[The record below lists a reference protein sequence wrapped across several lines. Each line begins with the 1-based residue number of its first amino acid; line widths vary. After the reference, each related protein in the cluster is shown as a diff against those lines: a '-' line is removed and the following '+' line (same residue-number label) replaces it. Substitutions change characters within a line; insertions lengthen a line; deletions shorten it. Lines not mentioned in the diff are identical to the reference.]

1 MRRSNLAA
9 SGITS
14 AWIAGGGRTTGSLRV
29 ATGVPKTRGR
39 YVAIDVDTGVTVE
52 RQAPVARRLDEH
64 TVEIVSDSGEGAQK
78 CGQIFGAVS
87 ARMGNGVWTVEIIPA
102 EIQPP
107 PRVPEGAS
115 GIRIRFGAD
124 TVTNWGDNTNLVVA
138 FNEQVL
144 LARHRLGALAD
155 DAVVLIEDKWATHDD
170 EAIRAAWDAA
180 MAELSA
186 KAYRIIPVPMEE
198 RCLTLV
204 DNPRKGKNMF
214 ALGMLAWI
222 YDRDLTRIDEQ
233 IAHAFRKKSEK
244 VYESNVALVRLG
256 YAWAAEHLDIRVD
269 VPPRADDRRMVV
281 MNGNEAIGMGAIAS
295 GMELCAMYPITPAT
309 SVSHYL
315 AEVFEK
321 FGGTVHQAED
331 EIAAAGVAIGA
342 SYAGKVAFTIT
353 SGPGLALKT
362 EFIGLAIMTELPLV
376 VVDVQRGGPS
386 TGLPTKVEQSDLLAA
401 LFAQP
406 GDAPRIVVAPA
417 TIEECFHVMV
427 TARKLAETFRTVVI
441 VLSDA
446 NLATGVQPFPR
457 PELEQPWQAAPID
470 LSPVP
475 DGVKPY
481 AWDPGTGLSRRI
493 VPGQLGGLHTVTGLS
508 HDEGSKVA
516 YTAGVHQHG
525 SAMRSRKLA
534 VLQSMLV
541 PPTPYGAAE
550 GDLLVV
556 GWGSTK
562 GAIEEAVDRARQDGL
577 SVASLHLRFLSP
589 MEPGLKEIFARFRR
603 VMTVEI
609 NYSDQPGEPWVTDEN
624 RRRGQLAFLLRAQTL
639 VDVDSWTRVPGEP
652 LRPVAIVEAIRAALR
667 GEEEA

>member
-1 MRRSNLAA
+1 VPAA
-9 SGITS
+9 T
-14 AWIAGGGRTTGSLRV
+14 
-29 ATGVPKTRGR
+29 
-39 YVAIDVDTGVTVE
+39 
-52 RQAPVARRLDEH
+52 RLDEH
-64 TVEIVSDSGEGAQK
+64 TVEVVSDSGEGAQK

-87 ARMGNGVWTVEIIPA
+87 ARTGNGVWTVEIIPA

-115 GIRIRFGAD
+115 GIRIRLGSGA
-124 TVTNWGDNTNLVVA
+124 VTNWGDDTNLVVA

-144 LARHRLGALAD
+144 LARHRLGALAE
-155 DAVVLIEDKWATHDD
+155 DATILLEDKWATHDD
-170 EAIRAAWDAA
+170 ESIRAAWSDA
-180 MAELSA
+180 MAELGTRR
-186 KAYRIIPVPMEE
+186 YRIIPVPMEAQ
-198 RCLTLV
+198 CLTLV

-222 YDRDLTRIDEQ
+222 YDRDLQRIDEQ

-244 VYESNVALVRLG
+244 VYQVNVDLLRLG
-256 YAWAAEHLDIRVD
+256 HAWAAAHLDIRID
-269 VPPRADDRRMVV
+269 VPPRPDQRRMVV

-315 AEVFEK
+315 AEVFET
-321 FGGTVHQAED
+321 FGGVVHQAED

-362 EFIGLAIMTELPLV
+362 EFIGLAIMTEMPLV

-401 LFAQP
+401 LFGQP

-427 TARKLAETFRTVVI
+427 TARRLAEAFRTVVI
-441 VLSDA
+441 VLTDA

-457 PELEQPWQAAPID
+457 PELDQAWQSAPID
-470 LSPVP
+470 LGPVP
-475 DGVKPY
+475 DGQRPY
-481 AWDPGTGLSRRI
+481 DWNGETGLSQRI
-493 VPGQLGGLHTVTGLS
+493 VPGRLGGLHTVTGLS

-516 YTAGVHQHG
+516 YTAGVHQRG

-534 VLQSMLV
+534 VLHSMLR
-541 PPTPYGAAE
+541 PPTPYGADE

-562 GAIEEAVDRARQDGL
+562 GAIEEAVDRLRGEGVA
-577 SVASLHLRFLSP
+577 VASLHLRFLSP
-589 MEPGLKEIFARFRR
+589 MEPGLREIFARYRR

-609 NYSDQPGEPWVTDEN
+609 NYSDQPDDPWITDEN
-624 RRRGQLAFLLRAQTL
+624 RRRGQLAWLLRATTL
-639 VDVDSWTRVPGEP
+639 VDVDCWTRVPGEP
-652 LRPVAIVEAIRAALR
+652 LRPGAIAGAVRAALR
-667 GEEEA
+667 AGEGA